1 MKDPMFYVAW
11 CVHMLVFS
19 TLFFVIWHAP
29 NLTDEQPTKLIIAL
43 ILTTYIHLVLFYIS
57 TVIYNYLNDD

>member
-1 MKDPMFYVAW
+1 MKDPMFYVLW
-11 CVHMLVFS
+11 CVHMIVFS
-19 TLFFVIWHAP
+19 TLFFVIYHAP
-29 NLTDEQPTKLIIAL
+29 NLNIEQPAKLIVAL

>member
-1 MKDPMFYVAW
+1 MFFVTWA
-11 CVHMLVFS
+11 VHMIVFS
-19 TLFFVIWHAP
+19 TLFFIIWNAP
-29 NLTDEQPTKLIIAL
+29 NLTDKQPAKLIVAL

>member
-19 TLFFVIWHAP
+19 TLFFIVWHAP
-29 NLTDEQPTKLIIAL
+29 NLIDEQPTKLIVAL
-43 ILTTYIHLVLFYIS
+43 ILTIYIYLVLFYIS
-57 TVIYNYLNDD
+57 TVIYDYLNDD